1 MSSNKKNNSR
11 PSSNSA
17 TSARRS
23 GSPVEAARKS
33 FVPAESDVAT
43 DTPSAKPA
51 ATSAGTSTGAK
62 TSTQAT
68 SARQAARLERQ
79 RKRRR
84 QQIITWSVGGVV
96 VLLVVAGLVLWQI
109 SQGPKT
115 DVNGVTTFGTLS
127 QSHVTGTVTY
137 AQVPPVG
144 GPHNPVWLNC
154 GIYDKP
160 VPNEN
165 AVHSLEHGA
174 VWITYQPNLPADQVA
189 QLQGLVRGQ
198 TYLILSP
205 YTGLPSPVVASA
217 WSTQLKLDSASD
229 PRLASFISTYR
240 LGPQTPEL
248 GAACTGGVGTPLQ

>member
-1 MSSNKKNNSR
+1 
-11 PSSNSA
+11 
-17 TSARRS
+17 
-23 GSPVEAARKS
+23 VEAARKS

-43 DTPSAKPA
+43 ETPASG
-51 ATSAGTSTGAK
+51 AGTVTK

-84 QQIITWSVGGVV
+84 QQIITWSVVGVIVLAVVAGVV
-96 VLLVVAGLVLWQI
+96 VWQI

-115 DVNGVTTFGTLS
+115 DSSGITTFGTLS
-127 QSHVTGTVTY
+127 QSHVSGTVTY
-137 AQVPPVG
+137 PQVPPVG
-144 GPHNPVWLNC
+144 GPHNQIWLNC

-174 VWITYQPNLPADQVA
+174 VWITYQPNLPADQIA
-189 QLQGLVRGQ
+189 QLQTLVRGQ
-198 TYLILSP
+198 TYVILSP

-217 WSTQLKLDSASD
+217 WSTQLKLQSASD
-229 PRLASFISTYR
+229 PRLASFLSTYR
-240 LGPQTPEL
+240 QGPQTPEP
-248 GAACTGGVGTPLQ
+248 GAACSGGVGTPLQ